1 MLTMD
6 SIIIDI
12 AKGAVATDCWKTV
25 PCDVCPLEG
34 GRRIGIG
41 EAVVV
46 RQSEE

>member
-25 PCDVCPLEG
+25 PCVVCPLDG

-41 EAVVV
+41 EAVVG
-46 RQSEE
+46 RQSEG